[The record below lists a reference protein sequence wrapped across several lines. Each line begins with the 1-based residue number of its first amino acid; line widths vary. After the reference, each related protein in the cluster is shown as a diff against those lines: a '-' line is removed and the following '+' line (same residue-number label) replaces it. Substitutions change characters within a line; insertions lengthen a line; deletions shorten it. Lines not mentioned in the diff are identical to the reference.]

1 MLEVIRAKTEVFRK
15 VIDGNFSD
23 PAYEGNFWEV
33 LSREFRHPLHHPLL
47 HNSYG

>member
-15 VIDGNFSD
+15 VIDGDFSD

-33 LSREFRHPLHHPLL
+33 LSREFRHPPAPPPVA
-47 HNSYG
+47 